1 MEPTR
6 PHKYSHPMDKD
17 PAWRRMEKRAMRE
30 ADEDL
35 ARKRPADLDP
45 GNPNHP
51 LHDGIF
57 GYDRAA
63 FLARQY

>member
-1 MEPTR
+1 MTPT
-6 PHKYSHPMDKD
+6 PAYKYQHPMDND
-17 PAWRRMEKRAMRE
+17 PAWRRMELKAMRE
-30 ADEDL
+30 AAEDL
-35 ARKRPADLDP
+35 ARTPPAKLDL